1 MAIVRLP
8 RDLLK
13 NFLTTPEGKGTPL
26 PFGVPANH
34 LASFFFPL
42 PMSGDPRSLRCEHLR
57 DPHSLLTV
65 TFWLLDNVSS
75 TGEEYHSYLFVFVS
89 YHVTMVSNSSN
100 VQTYSKFKCINN
112 GFSPRN
118 YLNIYDFCAPNL
130 LHSDETNEDFSSHE
144 KYLSYFMNGSLLLE
158 YVYLPIL
165 LHEQEATQGQFLS
178 GV

>member
-8 RDLLK
+8 RALLK
-13 NFLTTPEGKGTPL
+13 KLHTTPEGKGTPL

-75 TGEEYHSYLFVFVS
+75 TGGEYHSYLFVFVS
-89 YHVTMVSNSSN
+89 YHVTIVISFLVQWSISSLVHFKNSLEN
-100 VQTYSKFKCINN
+100 LMKGHAKPIIPLIRFLPYSLVLSSL
-112 GFSPRN
+112 FSWDT
-118 YLNIYDFCAPNL
+118 IF
-130 LHSDETNEDFSSHE
+130 
-144 KYLSYFMNGSLLLE
+144 
-158 YVYLPIL
+158 
-165 LHEQEATQGQFLS
+165 
-178 GV
+178 